1 MLYENAEFSLSNN
14 YIEFLQKCLFL
25 IGRVGK
31 VPESE
36 KLRKGD
42 YTFLQSLI
50 IVIG

>member
-1 MLYENAEFSLSNN
+1 MKTLNLVYPTIIEFS
-14 YIEFLQKCLFL
+14 QKRLFL

-42 YTFLQSLI
+42 YTFLQPLI